1 MPWRRRPGSAAA
13 WSARSPARAS
23 RAGWTWCRSTTCR
36 SVPCTPRRRISTLS
50 PHPNHPGDPTGR
62 RRRPMADLPENL
74 HYSEDH
80 EWVADDNGVLRI
92 GITEYAA
99 DQLGDIVYV
108 TAPEE
113 GQQVERGEPCGELES
128 TKSVSDLIC
137 PVSGVVKS
145 VNAGLVDDP
154 GVINNDPYGEG
165 WIFTVT
171 PDEDDATEGLLDAA
185 GYADHVG

>member
-1 MPWRRRPGSAAA
+1 
-13 WSARSPARAS
+13 
-23 RAGWTWCRSTTCR
+23 
-36 SVPCTPRRRISTLS
+36 
-50 PHPNHPGDPTGR
+50 
-62 RRRPMADLPENL
+62 MADLPDNL

-80 EWVADDNGVLRI
+80 EWVAEDNGVLRI

-128 TKSVSDLIC
+128 TKSVSDLVS

-145 VNAGLVDDP
+145 VNPALEDDP
-154 GVINNDPYGEG
+154 GAINSDPYGEG
-165 WIFTVT
+165 WIYTVS
-171 PDEDDATEGLLDAA
+171 PDEDDALDGLLDAA
-185 GYADHVG
+185 AYARHTE